1 MPVSYEK
8 QHHVA
13 VLRMDDGKANAI
25 AQAVVDEFN
34 GHLDDIDSDDDVRA
48 VLIAGRPGRFS
59 AGFDLSAMTGSQASM
74 RELVTSGGRLAAR
87 LLLQRQP
94 VVVACTGH
102 ALAMGALLLLA
113 GDHRI
118 GAAGDWKI
126 GLNEVAIGM
135 PMPRWGVELARDRL
149 APTQLEWRLLLG
161 QTGGPDEAV
170 AAGFLDRVVPAEEL
184 LGQAMETAARLAELR
199 TAAVAGTKQRLRG
212 GLVERMLHDMER
224 DLQGVSVPQAG

>member
-8 QHHVA
+8 QGHVA

-34 GHLDDIDSDDDVRA
+34 RHLDAIDSDGDVRA
-48 VLIAGRPGRFS
+48 VLIAGRTGRFS
-59 AGFDLSAMTGSQASM
+59 AGFDLNAMTSSQASM
-74 RELVTSGGRLAAR
+74 RQLVTSGGRLAAR
-87 LLLQRQP
+87 LLLQPHP
-94 VVVACTGH
+94 VVIACTGH

-184 LGQAMETAARLAELR
+184 LDQAMETATRVAELR
-199 TAAVAGTKQRLRG
+199 TAAVAGTKQRLRAA
-212 GLVERMLHDMER
+212 LVERMLHDMER